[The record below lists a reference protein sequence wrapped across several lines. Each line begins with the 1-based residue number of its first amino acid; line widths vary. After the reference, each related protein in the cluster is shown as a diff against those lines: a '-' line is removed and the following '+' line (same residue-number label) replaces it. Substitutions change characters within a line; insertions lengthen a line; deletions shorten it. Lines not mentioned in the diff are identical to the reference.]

1 MLPASLVG
9 SARRWT
15 QRHTRTSSSLR
26 TRGWGILSARDAWR
40 EIPVDKTLYL
50 RWWFYRADEVPAE
63 HEDRLAWLYARWEDI
78 DSWIA
83 EHRS

>member
-1 MLPASLVG
+1 ME

-15 QRHTRTSSSLR
+15 PPHADVVFVAHTGL
-26 TRGWGILSARDAWR
+26 GHPLGPDAWR

-50 RWWFYRADEVPAE
+50 RWWFYRADEVPGE